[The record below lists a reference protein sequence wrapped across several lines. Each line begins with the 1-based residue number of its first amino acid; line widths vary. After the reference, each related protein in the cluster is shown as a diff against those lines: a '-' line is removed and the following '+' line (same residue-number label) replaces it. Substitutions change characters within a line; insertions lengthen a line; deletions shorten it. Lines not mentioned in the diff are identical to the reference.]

1 MKKLLIQELHAYL
14 MEDGEIIICEMITD
28 EGLYWTSSHG
38 EGVVRSDLRPFVIG
52 IDLGFVDE
60 NLDLVISA

>member
-1 MKKLLIQELHAYL
+1 MVKILIQELHAYL

-28 EGLYWTSSHG
+28 EGIYWTSSHG

-60 NLDLVISA
+60 DFGLIISA